1 MTEIRAWA
9 AMKPGGEL
17 QRFTYTSAPVAP
29 EEVLVEVQH
38 CGICHTDLSFIKNEW
53 GNIPFPLVPGHEITG
68 KIVAL
73 GEVAA
78 QKGLTLG
85 QAVGVGWFKESCL
98 HCNPCLDG
106 AQHLCTTGKG
116 TIMGSHGGFAS
127 HLKVHWLWAVPL
139 PEQLSYTDAGPL
151 LCAGVTVFA
160 PLLEYDLKP
169 TDRVGIFGVGGL
181 GHLAVKFC
189 SAWGADVT
197 AFSQSERK
205 YDDIRKLGAD
215 RVVSSRNGPDWR
227 SLQGQFNLILV
238 TVGVALEWDGI
249 LSMLAPKG
257 RLHIVG
263 LPSDRIPVSVL
274 SLLLAQSSISVSP
287 GGSRGAM
294 RRMLEFSAHH
304 RIEPDVQHF
313 PMSQIN
319 EAIAYVEA
327 GKAHYRVVLDAD
339 FSQK

>member
-1 MTEIRAWA
+1 M
-9 AMKPGGEL
+9 
-17 QRFTYTSAPVAP
+17 
-29 EEVLVEVQH
+29 
-38 CGICHTDLSFIKNEW
+38 
-53 GNIPFPLVPGHEITG
+53 PGHEITG

-139 PEQLSYTDAGPL
+139 PEQLSYADSGPL

-189 SAWGADVT
+189 NAWGADVT

-263 LPSDRIPVSVL
+263 LPSDRIPVSVM

-327 GKAHYRVVLDAD
+327 GKARYRVVLDAD